1 MMRMRH
7 GSAKLGAGA
16 ALWTVGALML
26 ASLGG
31 CEDMSRQDTLL
42 VRGSTSATVFADAP
56 IYVDRPLA
64 ENLENSL
71 AYADYDQLLR
81 LSGLLD
87 TLRGP
92 GPYTVFA
99 LVDPAIDNIPQI
111 YRDRMVDPA
120 NASSLRRLMAY
131 TIVPGRFTAKQL
143 VALARKSGGRVALR
157 TIDGDPLTVT
167 LDPANDRLGLADPE
181 GRTSYFKLADIRQ
194 SNGLLYTG
202 SRLLT
207 PTP

>member
-1 MMRMRH
+1 M
-7 GSAKLGAGA
+7 LGA
-16 ALWTVGALML
+16 ALTT
-26 ASLGG
+26 LGG
-31 CEDMSRQDTLL
+31 CEDQSRQDPLL
-42 VRGSTSATVFADAP
+42 VRGSTSATVFADSP
-56 IYVDRPLA
+56 VYVDRPLA

-81 LSGLLD
+81 LAGLLD

-131 TIVPGRFTAKQL
+131 TIVPGRYTARQL
-143 VALARKSGGRVALR
+143 TALAQKGGGRIALR

-167 LDPANDRLGLADPE
+167 LDPSRQRLALADPA
-181 GRTSYFKLADIRQ
+181 GRTSYFELADIRQ

-202 SRLLT
+202 STLLT

>member
-1 MMRMRH
+1 MRMRV
-7 GSAKLGAGA
+7 GSTTRMGL
-16 ALWTVGALML
+16 ALALAL
-26 ASLGG
+26 ATLGG
-31 CEDMSRQDTLL
+31 CEDQFRQDSLL
-42 VRGSTSATVFADAP
+42 VRGSTSATVFADTP
-56 IYVDRPLA
+56 IYIDRPLA
-64 ENLENSL
+64 ENLETSL

-81 LSGLLD
+81 MAGLLD

-120 NASSLRRLMAY
+120 NAASLRRLMAY
-131 TIVPGRFTAKQL
+131 TIVPGRYTAKDLTAMAQ
-143 VALARKSGGRVALR
+143 KGGGRVALR

-167 LDPANDRLGLADPE
+167 LDPSHQRLGLADPE
-181 GRTSYFKLADIRQ
+181 GRTSYFQLADIRE

-202 SRLLT
+202 STLLT

>member
-1 MMRMRH
+1 MRMRSRPA
-7 GSAKLGAGA
+7 SAGFGLLAAMGGA
-16 ALWTVGALML
+16 ALIT
-26 ASLGG
+26 LGG
-31 CEDMSRQDTLL
+31 CEDHSRQDPLG
-42 VRGSTSATVFADAP
+42 VRGSTSATVFAEAP

-81 LSGLLD
+81 MAGLLD

-131 TIVPGRFTAKQL
+131 TIVPGRYTGANL
-143 VALARKSGGRVALR
+143 IALAQKSGGRVALR

-167 LDPANDRLGLADPE
+167 FDPATRRLGLADPE
-181 GRTSYFKLADIRQ
+181 GRTSYFVLADIRQ

-202 SRLLT
+202 SALLT